1 MRTIFHITTRI
12 VVFARS
18 TLLWVWAG
26 SEIYAPCITK
36 VFRDEIKE
44 FFGVGD
50 GRNDMGE
57 DFEGIILKELNL
69 SLIMMTRSLMK
80 WNLRTREVGW

>member
-1 MRTIFHITTRI
+1 
-12 VVFARS
+12 
-18 TLLWVWAG
+18 
-26 SEIYAPCITK
+26 
-36 VFRDEIKE
+36 
-44 FFGVGD
+44 
-50 GRNDMGE
+50 MGE